1 MNILIKY
8 LVILILVLL
17 LDSTYLSFIKTT
29 MLTVIKNV
37 QNKPLKINWTY
48 LILCY
53 LLVSFTIYYFVIKER
68 KSILYSFILGFCI
81 NGIYETTNMTILNN
95 WNQNIVII
103 DTIWGGLLFSLVN
116 YIYNYII

>member
-17 LDSTYLSFIKTT
+17 LDSSYLSLIKST
-29 MLTVIKNV
+29 MLKVIKNV

-81 NGIYETTNMTILNN
+81 NGIYETTNMTILQN

>member
-53 LLVSFTIYYFVIKER
+53 LLVSFTIYYFVIK
-68 KSILYSFILGFCI
+68 
-81 NGIYETTNMTILNN
+81 TNN
-95 WNQNIVII
+95 
-103 DTIWGGLLFSLVN
+103 
-116 YIYNYII
+116 

>member
-17 LDSTYLSFIKTT
+17 LDSSYLSLIKST
-29 MLTVIKNV
+29 MLKVIKNV

-53 LLVSFTIYYFVIKER
+53 LLVYFTIYYFVIKER

-81 NGIYETTNMTILNN
+81 NGIYETTNMTILQN